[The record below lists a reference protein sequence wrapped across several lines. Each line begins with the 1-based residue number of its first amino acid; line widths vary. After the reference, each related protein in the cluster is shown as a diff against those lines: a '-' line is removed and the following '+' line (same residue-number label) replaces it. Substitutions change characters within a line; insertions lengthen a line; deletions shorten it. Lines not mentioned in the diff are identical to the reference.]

1 MDLHFDARGQGQP
14 LIILHG
20 LFGSLQNW
28 ASITSRL
35 AKDFKVF
42 AVDQRNHGSSPHSF
56 EMDYKL
62 MAQDVLSL
70 MQNQGFEDAFIM
82 GHSMGG
88 KTAMQLALLHP
99 SAVKGLIVVDIAP
112 RAYPPRHL
120 KAILGMRALDL
131 SRFET
136 RSQMDAALAAAIP
149 DPGTR
154 GFLLKNVA
162 RTASGQFEWRIGLEE
177 IQRNYSKLT
186 EALGPAPPFT
196 RPTLF
201 IRGETSDFL
210 LETDLEFVKPLFPLA
225 RSETIPG
232 AGHLVHVENPDRFLE
247 IVLGFLKP

>member
-1 MDLHFDARGQGQP
+1 MDLHFEARGQGQP

-35 AKDFKVF
+35 AKDFQVF

-56 EMDYKL
+56 EMDYRL
-62 MAQDVLSL
+62 MAEDVLRL
-70 MQNQGFEDAFIM
+70 MQNHDFEDAFIM

-99 SAVKGLIVVDIAP
+99 SVVKRLIVVDIAP
-112 RAYPPRHL
+112 RAYPPRHF
-120 KAILGMRALDL
+120 KAIIGMRTLDL
-131 SRFET
+131 SQFQT

-162 RTASGQFEWRIGLEE
+162 RTASGQFEWRIGLEQ

-186 EALGPAPPFT
+186 EALGPAPAFA

-210 LETDLEFVKPLFPLA
+210 FETDLEFIRTLFPLA
-225 RSETIPG
+225 RFETIPG
-232 AGHLVHVENPDRFLE
+232 AGHLVHVENPDRFVE
-247 IVLGFLKP
+247 TVVNFLKP